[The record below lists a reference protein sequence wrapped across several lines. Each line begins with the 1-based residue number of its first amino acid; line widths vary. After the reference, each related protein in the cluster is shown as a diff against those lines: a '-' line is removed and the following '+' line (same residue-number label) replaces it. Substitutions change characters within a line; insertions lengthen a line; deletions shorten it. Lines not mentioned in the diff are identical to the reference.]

1 MTFWPLVF
9 IFFIGHG
16 GGGSVVVPEVVLDA
30 DGDVVVVLGV
40 VDVVV
45 GLFTSKLKIYNN
57 FIWKGEL
64 TFTALHVTVAPGL
77 PVSSLSDS
85 SGAPDKIFHQHQK

>member
-1 MTFWPLVF
+1 MHFLFSWHFAAQSSHFFTFLYFLMTFWPLVF

-40 VDVVV
+40 VDVVLGVVVVVLGVVDVVV
-45 GLFTSKLKIYNN
+45 GLFTS
-57 FIWKGEL
+57 
-64 TFTALHVTVAPGL
+64 
-77 PVSSLSDS
+77 
-85 SGAPDKIFHQHQK
+85 

>member
-1 MTFWPLVF
+1 MQVNEKWVF

-30 DGDVVVVLGV
+30 DGDVDVVLGVVDVVLGV

-45 GLFTSKLKIYNN
+45 GLFTS
-57 FIWKGEL
+57 
-64 TFTALHVTVAPGL
+64 
-77 PVSSLSDS
+77 
-85 SGAPDKIFHQHQK
+85 